1 MIKTY
6 QKYIENELKTRKT
19 VYSSLPDGKLN
30 PESVGWSR
38 HSLQVSNLR
47 GAWPRKKRWNYWCIV
62 TPECLFSVTLSNIDY
77 MGLAFAYLLD
87 FKSKAFSEQTSMAA
101 FGKGCDLPET
111 VEGSARFH
119 DKDMDLA
126 MSDDGQFIVISLK
139 SANFQG
145 KKLDARIHL
154 ERPERN
160 ESINVMVPWNEH
172 QYHFTSK
179 QNCLPAGGIIQVGDT
194 TYTLDPERDYGCLDF
209 GRGIWKYRTFWNW
222 SSFSTRVGAD
232 EIGINLGAGWTD
244 GSGATESGLFIN
256 GKVEK
261 LSEDVIFEYDPNHF
275 MEPWRLHTAF
285 SNQVNLTFTPF
296 YERVAKTDLMILRS
310 EVHQMI
316 GTFSGKVASLDGR
329 VYTIQNVIGWAE
341 DHQARW

>member
-1 MIKTY
+1 MKKTF
-6 QKYIENELKTRKT
+6 QKYIEYEMRQREA
-19 VYSSLPDGKLN
+19 VYTSLPDGRLN
-30 PESVGWSR
+30 PESMGWSR
-38 HSLQVSNLR
+38 HAVQVSNLR

-62 TPECLFSVTLSNIDY
+62 TPDFLFSVTLSNIDY

-87 FKSKAFSEQTSMAA
+87 FKSKMFIEQTCMAP

-111 VEGSARFH
+111 VEGTARFH

-126 MSDDGQFIVISLK
+126 FSDDGHFVVISLQ
-139 SANFQG
+139 SSNFQG

-154 ERPERN
+154 ERPDGT
-160 ESINVMVPWNEH
+160 ESINVMIPWNEH

-179 QNCLPAGGIIQVGDT
+179 QNCLPAGGTVQVEDT
-194 TYTLDPERDYGCLDF
+194 TYTINPERDFGCLDF
-209 GRGIWKYRTFWNW
+209 GRGIWKYHTFWNW
-222 SSFSTRVGAD
+222 SSFSTRVDAD
-232 EIGINLGAGWTD
+232 AIGINLGNGWTE
-244 GSGATESGLFIN
+244 GSGATESGLLIN

-261 LSEDVIFEYDPNHF
+261 LSEDIIFEYDPAHF
-275 MEPWRLHTAF
+275 METWHLHTAF

-296 YERVAKTDLMILRS
+296 YERVAKTDLWILRS

-316 GTFSGKVASLDGR
+316 GTFNGKISSLDGR
-329 VYTIQNVIGWAE
+329 VFFIKDVIGWAE